1 MYIINALVLCVT
13 GYYEFL
19 CPLAVYSR
27 FLIKNRNL
35 TNLVY
40 ILFIEILIYDRNEV
54 TCNSPYINYRY
65 ELGNM
70 VLRHIF
76 FSLLHC
82 LLMGGGW
89 VGLGEANT
97 LINLQLNLQ
106 FSVESSRWMVTQNYQ
121 YEWIKV
127 LSLSLMCTACN
138 LY

>member
-1 MYIINALVLCVT
+1 MHWSFAVT

-40 ILFIEILIYDRNEV
+40 IFIEILIYDRNEV

-70 VLRHIF
+70 VLRHILF
-76 FSLLHC
+76 FTVTLFIDEG
-82 LLMGGGW
+82 MGGW
-89 VGLGEANT
+89 GLVRQT
-97 LINLQLNLQ
+97 H
-106 FSVESSRWMVTQNYQ
+106 Y
-121 YEWIKV
+121 
-127 LSLSLMCTACN
+127 
-138 LY
+138 